1 MQDFDTVAA
10 EKVPMRKSLEAI
22 SMMVLVWTG
31 WITWQALH
39 GAEQL
44 PARIAIHFDVAGNPN
59 GWGKP
64 SMLPLF
70 PAVAVANY
78 LLLSLAMRFPSTFN
92 YPVAV
97 TAENRPRLEALALD
111 MIAWLKMEIVC
122 LFAWIQWTIIEMA
135 RRGRGD
141 LSSALL
147 AVSIGAIF
155 ATIAW
160 FFMAMRRAGRAGSV
174 A

>member
-1 MQDFDTVAA
+1 
-10 EKVPMRKSLEAI
+10 MRKSLEVI

-44 PARIAIHFDVAGNPN
+44 PARIAIHFDAAGNPN
-59 GWGKP
+59 GWGEP

-70 PAVAVANY
+70 PAVAVVLY
-78 LLLSLAMRFPSTFN
+78 LGMTLAARFPAFFN
-92 YPVAV
+92 YPVAF

-111 MIAWLKMEIVC
+111 LIAWLKMEMVC
-122 LFAWIQWTIIEMA
+122 LFAWIQWSIIEMA

-141 LSSALL
+141 LSAWLIP
-147 AVSIGAIF
+147 VSMGVIF
-155 ATIAW
+155 ATVAW
-160 FFMAMRRAGRAGSV
+160 FIVAMRRAACAKSDS
-174 A
+174 